1 MKTTG
6 KLKFVFGMALLA
18 VLSMTLSS
26 FSVKQPLKNKTS
38 KIYLNAVN
46 VNITINSTTTQQ
58 EFEDIMDML
67 KEHDIQGSFTNI
79 KRNDNGE
86 ITAIK
91 IELKDLASGSK
102 SSSNLKGTS
111 PIGEMM
117 DSLQT
122 SFFNF
127 NDEEGNAF
135 MFNGHSMNMDE
146 MMSNMQSMMGN
157 MDDMM
162 GSMTDMFSIEEDENG
177 DKRITIKGGNNLNF
191 LFNNDESNSS
201 KANKTQKFKFY
212 DDPNSEKI
220 IIIDGKESSFEVLDA
235 LAKSDKLDSVD
246 VLKGKTAVS
255 IYGQKAKDGAI
266 IAITK

>member
-111 PIGEMM
+111 PIGEVTFGRKNKSLYITQGNKGLGNFAFSRNNMAKLPTNMDSLLRSSFKMM

-122 SFFNF
+122 SF
-127 NDEEGNAF
+127 
-135 MFNGHSMNMDE
+135 
-146 MMSNMQSMMGN
+146 
-157 MDDMM
+157 
-162 GSMTDMFSIEEDENG
+162 
-177 DKRITIKGGNNLNF
+177 LC
-191 LFNNDESNSS
+191 
-201 KANKTQKFKFY
+201 KA
-212 DDPNSEKI
+212 
-220 IIIDGKESSFEVLDA
+220 
-235 LAKSDKLDSVD
+235 
-246 VLKGKTAVS
+246 
-255 IYGQKAKDGAI
+255 
-266 IAITK
+266 